1 MNRNYVIQLAVATAT
16 IMVWLTAMQIFN
28 ILKMLFK

>member
-1 MNRNYVIQLAVATAT
+1 MNKDYIIQLAIATAT

-28 ILKMLFK
+28 IFKMLCK